1 MMASGVHPDH
11 NVFPSVLKS
20 STLLV
25 DLRFGESVHA
35 CIVRLGFHLDL
46 YTNNALMNM
55 YAKFQSLDMSTRDEF
70 FGLQVSRGHKIYVHE
85 VLDGIPE
92 RNGDGQSK
100 SVLVSC
106 NEPNTD
112 YRKRGFEESVLGS
125 GDNVNLHSVELPCS
139 DGARHVDEGSCA
151 KSQKLIMGGVCKWI
165 VLGREMRNANLKP
178 DSFTLSS
185 VLRIFAEYIDVIKGK
200 EIHRYAIRHGLDTDL
215 FIGSSL
221 IDIIMPACAH
231 MKTLHL
237 GKQFHGYIIRNGYDD
252 NVFIASSLVDMGCYR
267 LTGYLNRHLLLLVTV
282 LSQIHK
288 AKMQASDRFNINSQL
303 EHLQAKY
310 VGTGHADLNRF
321 EWAVNIQRDSFA
333 SYIGHY
339 PMLAYFA
346 IAENES
352 IGRERYNFMQK
363 MLLPCGLP
371 PEREDD

>member
-1 MMASGVHPDH
+1 MASGVHPDH

-20 STLLV
+20 STLSV

-112 YRKRGFEESVLGS
+112 YRKHGFEESVLGS

-165 VLGREMRNANLKP
+165 VLGSGLFEEALSMVREMRNANLKP

-221 IDIIMPACAH
+221 IDMYAQCTRVEDSH
-231 MKTLHL
+231 RLL
-237 GKQFHGYIIRNGYDD
+237 GFHG
-252 NVFIASSLVDMGCYR
+252 
-267 LTGYLNRHLLLLVTV
+267 TQLL
-282 LSQIHK
+282 Q
-288 AKMQASDRFNINSQL
+288 
-303 EHLQAKY
+303 
-310 VGTGHADLNRF
+310 
-321 EWAVNIQRDSFA
+321 
-333 SYIGHY
+333 
-339 PMLAYFA
+339 
-346 IAENES
+346 
-352 IGRERYNFMQK
+352 
-363 MLLPCGLP
+363 GLC
-371 PEREDD
+371 RMACLMKD